1 VKIRALAAPVIAAAL
16 LLGTAGCGV
25 FVPTATMKQYSAGDG
40 LNVNVGK
47 LELRNVMVIT
57 DESGDASLVGTIV
70 NDSTNVQYVT
80 AQFRTTTPIDVK
92 FVAPEGITKIGL
104 ADDNPVIVHG
114 TALKAGQYVEIYF
127 QYGGEDGV
135 GISIPVWDGTNPVY
149 APYAPSLYTP
159 APTPAPTAVPTPTE
173 TPAN

>member
-1 VKIRALAAPVIAAAL
+1 MNFRALAVPVIAAAL

-80 AQFRTTTPIDVK
+80 AQFQTATPVDVK
-92 FVAPEGITKIGL
+92 FVAPEGITKIGI
-104 ADDNPVIVHG
+104 ADGNPVVLRG
-114 TALKAGQYVEIYF
+114 TALTAGQYIEIYF

-135 GISIPVWDGTNPVY
+135 GVSIPVWDGTNPNY

-159 APTPAPTAVPTPTE
+159 EPTPVPTPTE
-173 TPAN
+173 TPSN